1 MMNKDIAIKV
11 EHVSKIFKIPH
22 EQRNTIRER
31 IITLRKKTTYE
42 KFDALKDV
50 SFEIRKGE
58 FFGIIG
64 RNGSGKSTLLKIL
77 AGIYT
82 PDSGSVQVNGEISP
96 FLELGVGF
104 NPELS
109 GKDNIYLNG
118 TILGLTKKEIDKKY
132 DKIVEFSE
140 LERFIHLKLKN
151 YSSGMQVRLAF
162 SVSIHANKDILLMD
176 EVLAVGDTNFQ
187 AKCLSEFIRFKESG
201 KTVILVTHDT
211 NTVQRYC
218 DRAMLLGNGGVSQL
232 GRSDEIVSAYIDQNM
247 SDEEKRLKEIKEKI
261 PEKPM
266 IQESIETDVEI
277 QSDIKEVNNE
287 PEEKKKVKITGLSFF
302 DEKGEMKNVFAT
314 GEDLNVKVYFT
325 IYDHDI
331 SVLNFGLALFSQEN
345 LYISGINTIIDK
357 IDTDQYLLQGYFE
370 VKYPKIQLTSNSYYF
385 KVSVFEDN
393 DNKVLDFMHK
403 SIEFTVV
410 SKSLNHGAFQLNY
423 CWA

>member
-1 MMNKDIAIKV
+1 MNKDIAIKV